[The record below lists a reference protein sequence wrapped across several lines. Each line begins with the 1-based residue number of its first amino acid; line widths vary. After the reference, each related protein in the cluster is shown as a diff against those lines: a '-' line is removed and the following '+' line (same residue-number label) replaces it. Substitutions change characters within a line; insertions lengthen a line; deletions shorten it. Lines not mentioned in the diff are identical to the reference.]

1 MYLDFFDFLRHPF
14 HASPDLELFFSS
26 PSHKEALAAIA
37 RGTGRDPGFVA
48 IFGEAG
54 VGKTAVLHSYLAG
67 SSLDDESTPVVIHN
81 PELSFRELVKTIYEQ
96 RGWDF
101 PAAARLPGLVT
112 DFKSRLIEEF
122 EGGRNVVVLIDEAHR
137 MPAETLEK
145 LGLFLDLVSSRE
157 KALQIVL
164 FGRPELEEVLSG
176 SEQIIT
182 RRATIVPL
190 TRSESTQYMKY
201 RLSKACGGGKL
212 PLSRAAMRRIAA
224 QCRGIPL
231 EINIL
236 CENALMRV
244 FAVQK
249 KQVSRKI
256 VNQSIDDLYG
266 VSRIRKL
273 LSSEFLPAM
282 GLLLLITFWLF
293 GLWRPNLSM
302 VSKVISGS
310 HFIRASLPL
319 GHDGPPEEIAG
330 PRREGKPGGA
340 HSLAVHKAIPDMK
353 GEVIAIIPKEP
364 LAGKFG
370 PDDQADAMK
379 IAKPVV
385 KPAGLD
391 SQFVGPQLEMG
402 PPARGRFTEK

>member
-182 RRATIVPL
+182 RQI
-190 TRSESTQYMKY
+190 
-201 RLSKACGGGKL
+201 G
-212 PLSRAAMRRIAA
+212 
-224 QCRGIPL
+224 
-231 EINIL
+231 
-236 CENALMRV
+236 
-244 FAVQK
+244 
-249 KQVSRKI
+249 
-256 VNQSIDDLYG
+256 
-266 VSRIRKL
+266 
-273 LSSEFLPAM
+273 
-282 GLLLLITFWLF
+282 
-293 GLWRPNLSM
+293 
-302 VSKVISGS
+302 
-310 HFIRASLPL
+310 RASC
-319 GHDGPPEEIAG
+319 
-330 PRREGKPGGA
+330 RER
-340 HSLAVHKAIPDMK
+340 V
-353 GEVIAIIPKEP
+353 
-364 LAGKFG
+364 
-370 PDDQADAMK
+370 
-379 IAKPVV
+379 
-385 KPAGLD
+385 
-391 SQFVGPQLEMG
+391 
-402 PPARGRFTEK
+402 